1 MSNRSA
7 SHVSVS
13 LLMFYCF
20 ACSKGR
26 LREMIFGTLF
36 VLLAVEPVHKLL
48 ICMPRVLLTLIVLCR
63 ECHGPDPSLAFK
75 AMQFAGIW
83 TRWTKMCMDVTTI
96 SFVVSCPQVH
106 ANLGSQGC
114 FLEGYCIRRRL
125 CRLCHYLG
133 SSSCSSLALRDE
145 LYFVAGI
152 CLFDS
157 AMAYASMVSGK
168 NIGPSHTC
176 F

>member
-1 MSNRSA
+1 MFPCRGCSSC
-7 SHVSVS
+7 SIVLHVARAG
-13 LLMFYCF
+13 C
-20 ACSKGR
+20 
-26 LREMIFGTLF
+26 EMIFGTLF
-36 VLLAVEPVHKLL
+36 VLLVVDQVHKLL

-63 ECHGPDPSLAFK
+63 ECHGPDPSQAFK

-96 SFVVSCPQVH
+96 SFVMSCPQVH

-114 FLEGYCIRRRL
+114 FLEGYCSRRRL

-145 LYFVAGI
+145 LYFVVSI

-157 AMAYASMVSGK
+157 GMGHASMASGK
-168 NIGPSHTC
+168 KIGPSHTC

>member
-13 LLMFYCF
+13 RLLLMFYCF

-36 VLLAVEPVHKLL
+36 VLLAVDPVHKLL
-48 ICMPRVLLTLIVLCR
+48 ICMPRVLLTLIR
-63 ECHGPDPSLAFK
+63 ECHGPDPSQAFK

-96 SFVVSCPQVH
+96 SFVMSCPQVH

-114 FLEGYCIRRRL
+114 FLEGYCIIRRL

-157 AMAYASMVSGK
+157 AMAYASMVSGE